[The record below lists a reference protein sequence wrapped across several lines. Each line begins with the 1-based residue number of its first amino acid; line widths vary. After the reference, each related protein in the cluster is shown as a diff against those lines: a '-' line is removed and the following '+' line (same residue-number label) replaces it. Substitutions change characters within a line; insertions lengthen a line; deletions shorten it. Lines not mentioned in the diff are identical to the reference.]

1 MENNKSNFKIV
12 AIKTGN
18 KPDRVYEIQRTGAK
32 LDFFKNLSPNKI
44 YSFYNNYSFPQNDF
58 NEIICDNTACFDLY
72 SIKSNG
78 KNIQININAI
88 VGNNGSGKSSLI
100 ELLYWANYNIGCIS
114 KLLRDGRT
122 NKVLEPY
129 KFLDFE
135 ILYTTNEDKLINLI
149 FQEGKILQHLFDHK
163 RGKFTPSNIQFDIAN
178 SSELMS
184 FFYSIVVNYSHYA
197 LNSLEIGNWIE
208 PLFHKND
215 GYQTPIVLNPMR
227 TKGII
232 DINRENG
239 LLKRRL
245 LGNILEPIGNQPI
258 EDSLRNIANNKFV
271 TQLNLEY
278 NSNKPSNEKYRE
290 PKDLQL
296 IKKVISSIEKFFDFK
311 LSNYELDEELYVNIS
326 LNYII
331 EKLIKISTTY
341 RPYYKYRGKEQ
352 GTLKYIDA
360 FIKKVKE
367 SNSHIVFKVKG
378 AIIYL
383 KYYKEIFGDNYL
395 LNKNDLIIDVE
406 ELSNKIEIIKQ
417 KEFLNQVFLNTFSMV
432 PPGFYNTEIL
442 LSDGTS
448 FNSLSSGE
456 KQKIHSVS
464 SIIYHIINLNSVKES
479 FSNEKDGYHQ
489 YPFLNIILDEIEL
502 YYHPE
507 WQKSYVKDLLKSI
520 SNIPTEGIN
529 NIEGINITF
538 LTHSPFILSDIPGNN
553 VLKLKKGMPQEYNP
567 EELTFGANINDVLSN
582 EFFLGDG
589 LIGDFAK
596 EKIQGVIDYINY
608 WNRKRINI
616 NYNSSDL
623 ENNIR
628 WVTTPELAKNVIEQ
642 IGEPYLSEKLKDMFL
657 EAFPEFKDEEIKK
670 LEDKIEKLKHDTYP
684 N

>member
-12 AIKTGN
+12 AIKTGD
-18 KPDRVYEIQRTGAK
+18 KPTRVYETQRTGAK

-58 NEIICDNTACFDLY
+58 NEIIFDNTASFDLY
-72 SIKSNG
+72 SIKSNE

-149 FQEGKILQHLFDHK
+149 FKEGKILQQSFEHK
-163 RGKFTPSNIQFDIAN
+163 RGEFTPSNIQFDIAN
-178 SSELMS
+178 STELMS

-197 LNSLEIGNWIE
+197 LNSLEIGDWIE

-227 TKGII
+227 TNGII

-245 LGNILEPIGNQPI
+245 LGNILEPIGSQSI
-258 EDSLRNIANNKFV
+258 EDSLRHIANNKIV
-271 TQLNLEY
+271 TQLNLKY
-278 NSNKPSNEKYRE
+278 NSNKPSNEKYHE
-290 PKDLQL
+290 PKDRELTQKL
-296 IKKVISSIEKFFDFK
+296 ISSIENHFDFK
-311 LSNYELDEELYVNIS
+311 ISNYELEEELYVNIS

-331 EKLIKISTTY
+331 EKLIKISITY

-383 KYYKEIFGDNYL
+383 KYYKDIFGDNYFL
-395 LNKNDLIIDVE
+395 SKNDLIIDVE
-406 ELSNKIEIIKQ
+406 ELSNKIAIIKQ
-417 KEFLNQVFLNTFSMV
+417 KEILNQVFLNTFSMV

-464 SIIYHIINLNSVKES
+464 SIIYHIINLNSVKEN

-520 SNIPTEGIN
+520 SNIPKEGIN

-538 LTHSPFILSDIPGNN
+538 LTHSPFILSDIPGTN
-553 VLKLKKGMPQEYNP
+553 VLKLKKGIPEEYNKTD
-567 EELTFGANINDVLSN
+567 LTFGANINDVLSN
-582 EFFLGDG
+582 EFFLGNG

-596 EKIQGVIDYINY
+596 EKIQNIIDYINY
-608 WNRKRINI
+608 WYKKRDDD
-616 NYNSSDL
+616 NYSSFDL
-623 ENNIR
+623 KNKTKWI
-628 WVTTPELAKNVIEQ
+628 TAPDIAKKVIEQ
-642 IGEPYLSEKLKDMFL
+642 IGEPYLNEKLNDMFL
-657 EAFPEFKDEEIKK
+657 EAFPKFKDEEIKK
-670 LEDKIEKLKHDTYP
+670 LEEKIKKLKDDT
-684 N
+684 NTN